1 MNLADVHQVFLGL
14 GSNLGNRQEN
24 LMHACKEIERLI
36 GAIVRQSAFHT
47 TEPWGFQTEH
57 SFLNAVVCCT
67 TSLSPREL
75 LLTTQQIER
84 EMGRS
89 KKSENGEYHDRI
101 IDIDILF
108 YDELVVDEPDLRIP
122 HPLMKQR
129 DFVMLPLMEIIPKDS
144 PLLQLL

>member
-1 MNLADVHQVFLGL
+1 MNLTNVHQLFLGL

-36 GAIVRQSAFHT
+36 GTIVRQSAFHA

-57 SFLNAVVCCT
+57 AFLNGVVWCT

-75 LLTTQQIER
+75 LLATQQIER

-89 KKSENGEYHDRI
+89 RKSENGEYHDRI

-108 YDELVVDEPDLRIP
+108 YDELVVDEPDLHIP

-129 DFVMLPLMEIIPKDS
+129 DFVMLPLLEIISKDS